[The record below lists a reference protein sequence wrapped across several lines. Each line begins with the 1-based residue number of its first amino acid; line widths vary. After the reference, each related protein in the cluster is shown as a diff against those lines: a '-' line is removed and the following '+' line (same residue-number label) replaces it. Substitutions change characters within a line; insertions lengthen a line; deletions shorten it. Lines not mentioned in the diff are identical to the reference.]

1 MDAPMSTDVVK
12 AGLQQPSMWITRDAA
27 SMRLERQRAGGWPEA
42 EIQAHQTSMRSVYES
57 LPGAG
62 YFVRVPGMFHSNFI
76 DIPNWSALASPL
88 GLTGPIDG
96 QRAHGIVNAY
106 SLAFFDRHLLGH
118 PANLL
123 DGPAKQYADVLFE
136 SRRP

>member
-1 MDAPMSTDVVK
+1 
-12 AGLQQPSMWITRDAA
+12 
-27 SMRLERQRAGGWPEA
+27 MRA
-42 EIQAHQTSMRSVYES
+42 VYGS

-62 YFVRVPGMFHSNFI
+62 YFVRVPGMFHSNFT
-76 DIPNWSALASPL
+76 DLPNWSALAAPL

-96 QRAHGIVNAY
+96 QRAHRIVNAY

-123 DGPAKQYADVLFE
+123 DGPAKQYPEVLFE
-136 SRRP
+136 SRRI